1 MFILD
6 SILLA
11 PLHGMV
17 WLARAVDDA
26 AGDLRASRRRDAVQ
40 ELQDLYRALQRG
52 KITDDEFDAAEQILL
67 KELEGQA

>member
-6 SILLA
+6 SVLLA

-52 KITDDEFDAAEQILL
+52 EITDDEFDAAEQILL